1 MKVRPIHPEFA
12 AEIGGIELSRFV
24 DHAVVDT
31 IWEAI
36 DRYAVL
42 VFHDQHLDDEG
53 LRNFASNF
61 GELEIGRARRC
72 SSSPISGYL
81 TRTCL
86 TPRRRGSVRKSSSR
100 SLSAWVSKPLLRS
113 FPGLAPRG
121 SSSEASATQSLLRSA
136 MTSERASATFPTSRW
151 RGTSGSSSCVRPT
164 PGS

>member
-61 GELEIGRARRC
+61 GELEIGRAADSHSI
-72 SSSPISGYL
+72 SSTSMVSP
-81 TRTCL
+81 
-86 TPRRRGSVRKSSSR
+86 
-100 SLSAWVSKPLLRS
+100 SK
-113 FPGLAPRG
+113 ADN
-121 SSSEASATQSLLRSA
+121 
-136 MTSERASATFPTSRW
+136 
-151 RGTSGSSSCVRPT
+151 
-164 PGS
+164 